1 MAKTPDQ
8 TIDPGDEKV
17 IEHVAEV
24 TAPTPP
30 GEQPVVQ
37 SPVTPSG
44 KPVEEQVR
52 KEWDNNRD
60 GGLPTF
66 LRQQR

>member
-1 MAKTPDQ
+1 MPKTPEPTADAVDEAV
-8 TIDPGDEKV
+8 ID
-17 IEHVAEV
+17 HVADV
-24 TAPTPP
+24 TTDTLP
-30 GEQPVVQ
+30 GEEPVVQ

-44 KPVEEQVR
+44 NPVEEQVR

-66 LRQQR
+66 